1 MNGSRGSWIKRFLRI
16 ALYPPP
22 FFPERL
28 TEASGSAG
36 TSPLLPRSIKHAQEG
51 GGVPVLPGEKER
63 APPPPREGR
72 AREQGAGPPSCS
84 APLNETEG
92 GLEAGGGSLEPRA
105 GACPPAK
112 RRGVCNMGEGYRS
125 LGEDGR
131 CIGGGGWL
139 LVARGRG
146 QDGEGLGCRRK
157 GGGWAV
163 LGCVCGGR
171 ACLDL
176 KGDGHV

>member
-1 MNGSRGSWIKRFLRI
+1 MRKKG
-16 ALYPPP
+16 A
-22 FFPERL
+22 
-28 TEASGSAG
+28 
-36 TSPLLPRSIKHAQEG
+36 
-51 GGVPVLPGEKER
+51 GVPVLPGEKER

-72 AREQGAGPPSCS
+72 AREEGAGPPSCS

-112 RRGVCNMGEGYRS
+112 RRGVCKMGEGYRS